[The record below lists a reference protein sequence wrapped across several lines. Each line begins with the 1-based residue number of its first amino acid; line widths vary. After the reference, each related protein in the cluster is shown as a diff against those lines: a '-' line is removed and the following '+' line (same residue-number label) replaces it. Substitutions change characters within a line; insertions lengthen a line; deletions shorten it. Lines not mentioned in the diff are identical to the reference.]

1 MTIAQV
7 SKKYGV
13 SADTLRYYERIG
25 LIPPV
30 TRSKSGIR
38 DYGTQDCQWVEFIKC
53 MRGAGLPIEALIEY
67 VALYHQGDV
76 TVAAR
81 KELLLEQQRLLFEK
95 MQEMK
100 KTLAR
105 LDQENCRLRK
115 RPGRKRE
122 NGGLQL
128 PAAGREK
135 IKLGQSCTKFA
146 PLERAPAYAKWKK

>member
-105 LDQENCRLRK
+105 LDKKIAGYESALAEKGKTAGCSC
-115 RPGRKRE
+115 P
-122 NGGLQL
+122 L
-128 PAAGREK
+128 PDV
-135 IKLGQSCTKFA
+135 
-146 PLERAPAYAKWKK
+146 KK